1 MRLSVFYIFITR
13 LAMTKNATKNEMGSK
28 SPNIVALVLPL
39 LLILY
44 TLSSQV
50 EVVES
55 TGRKLGKCLYNK
67 FPNLYIQYYKVLKRL
82 TNLKSNISLN
92 QFNVNN
98 MQRFGEILSCG
109 LHTQIHVEVL
119 QHQYLLLP
127 SGRQADHADV
137 VVLQELIFLFLI
149 NLHSTLSLSYSVFE
163 F

>member
-67 FPNLYIQYYKVLKRL
+67 FPNLYI
-82 TNLKSNISLN
+82 
-92 QFNVNN
+92 
-98 MQRFGEILSCG
+98 
-109 LHTQIHVEVL
+109 
-119 QHQYLLLP
+119 
-127 SGRQADHADV
+127 
-137 VVLQELIFLFLI
+137 
-149 NLHSTLSLSYSVFE
+149 
-163 F
+163 